1 MSLDVRYINHY
12 HISHLINPEKSVK
25 NAKKNP
31 MIQQPGPCYEYAKE
45 TRETLPRC
53 FPLQPQPSPQPSP
66 PRATPGSTAAF
77 ASLIRWL
84 GLSAHLMF
92 TEKKK
97 HFQRLQAF
105 LSACGNILIAIKEMT
120 TPSLDIIKR
129 WGAFLDTL
137 TGVHAGTWKHV
148 IFIGI
153 YFVVKVMRN
162 IFSGVITI

>member
-1 MSLDVRYINHY
+1 MQKKTLWFNSQVHAMNMQRRQGKLYLRAFLC
-12 HISHLINPEKSVK
+12 SPNPPHS
-25 NAKKNP
+25 P
-31 MIQQPGPCYEYAKE
+31 L
-45 TRETLPRC
+45 LPEPPPAP
-53 FPLQPQPSPQPSP
+53 PLLLHHWSE
-66 PRATPGSTAAF
+66 GSGYLLT
-77 ASLIRWL
+77 SC
-84 GLSAHLMF
+84 SQK
-92 TEKKK
+92 KKK